1 MSKSK
6 VKFINFV
13 RRNLLYI
20 VLALCILAV
29 GLSVVFISISEKNK
43 SNGLNNNLPTIT
55 DPDGDDTPVDNPDD
69 TPEIPVVEEIIFAM
83 PVSNPT
89 DINEY
94 SESMV
99 WNGTLNRYST
109 HTAIDFFTE
118 EGAPVYAVY
127 GGVVESVENTL
138 LYGTTVTIDHGKGL
152 KTVYNSLADGDGV
165 VVGQVI
171 DKGEIIGEVSCTN
184 RQEYKSG
191 AHLHFSVVEDGV
203 TIDPAKYL
211 TINEK

>member
-6 VKFINFV
+6 VKLINFV

-29 GLSVVFISISEKNK
+29 GLSVVFISVSEKNK
-43 SNGLNNNLPTIT
+43 ANQLNNNLPTIT
-55 DPDGDDTPVDNPDD
+55 DPDDSGSVESPDD
-69 TPEIPVVEEIIFAM
+69 TPEIPVVEEIIFIM

-89 DINEY
+89 EINEY
-94 SESMV
+94 TESMV

-109 HTAIDFFTE
+109 HTAIDFFTQ
-118 EGAPVYAVY
+118 EGEPVFAVY

-138 LYGTTVTIDHGKGL
+138 LSGITVTIDHGKGL
-152 KTVYNSLADGDGV
+152 KTVYNSLADGDAV
-165 VVGQVI
+165 VVGQVV
-171 DKGEIIGEVSCTN
+171 DKGDVIGEVSCSN

-191 AHLHFSVVEDGV
+191 AHLHFSVVEEGV
-203 TIDPAKYL
+203 TIDPSKYL

>member
-6 VKFINFV
+6 VKLINFV

-29 GLSVVFISISEKNK
+29 GLSVVFISVSEKNK
-43 SNGLNNNLPTIT
+43 ANQLNNNLPTIT
-55 DPDGDDTPVDNPDD
+55 DPDDSGSVGSPDD
-69 TPEIPVVEEIIFAM
+69 TPEIPVVEEIIFIM

-89 DINEY
+89 EINEY
-94 SESMV
+94 TESMV

-109 HTAIDFFTE
+109 HTAIDFFTQ
-118 EGAPVYAVY
+118 EGEPVFAVY

-138 LYGTTVTIDHGKGL
+138 LSGITVTIDHGKGL
-152 KTVYNSLADGDGV
+152 KTVYNSLADGDAV
-165 VVGQVI
+165 VVGQVV
-171 DKGEIIGEVSCTN
+171 DKGDVIGEVSCSN

-191 AHLHFSVVEDGV
+191 AHLHFSVVEEGV
-203 TIDPAKYL
+203 TIDPSKYL

>member
-6 VKFINFV
+6 VKLINFV

-29 GLSVVFISISEKNK
+29 GLSVVFISVNEKNK
-43 SNGLNNNLPTIT
+43 ANELNNNLPTIT
-55 DPDGDDTPVDNPDD
+55 DPDDSGSVESPDD
-69 TPEIPVVEEIIFAM
+69 TPEIPVVEEIIFIM

-89 DINEY
+89 EINEY
-94 SESMV
+94 TESMV

-109 HTAIDFFTE
+109 HTAIDFFTQ
-118 EGAPVYAVY
+118 EGEPVFAVY

-138 LYGTTVTIDHGKGL
+138 LSGITVTIDHGKGL
-152 KTVYNSLADGDGV
+152 KTVYNSLADGDAV
-165 VVGQVI
+165 VVGQVV
-171 DKGEIIGEVSCTN
+171 DKGDVIGEVSCSN

-191 AHLHFSVVEDGV
+191 AHLHFSVVEEGV
-203 TIDPAKYL
+203 TIDPSKYL